1 MNDLKGI
8 IEDVGKSDLV
18 SDKVVEQII
27 NIIGQDKWNELN
39 NSCSDIC
46 TTPGELLITLGR
58 LQDIEESST
67 TGYFIVTDVQGKRLY
82 YTGCKLGSGFVKS
95 VYSAKI
101 YKTKEN
107 AIKTILE
114 HKDKTIEWENA
125 FFQPVTFRVG
135 Y

>member
-18 SDKVVEQII
+18 SNKVIEQVI
-27 NIIGQDKWNELN
+27 NIIGQDKWNELT

-46 TTPGELLITLGR
+46 TTPGELLITLER

-107 AIKTILE
+107 AIKTILD
-114 HKDKTIEWENA
+114 HKDKTIEWKNA
-125 FFQPVTFRVG
+125 FPQPVTFKVG

>member
-18 SDKVVEQII
+18 SDKVVEQVIS
-27 NIIGQDKWNELN
+27 IIGQDKWNELN

-67 TGYFIVTDVQGKRLY
+67 TGYFIVADVQGTRLY

-114 HKDKTIEWENA
+114 HKDKTKEWMNA
-125 FFQPVTFRVG
+125 FPQPVTFRIG